1 VIAYLAG
8 SLVAKDADRI
18 VVDVN
23 GVGYEAYVSLFS
35 LAALPETGETV
46 SLHTYL
52 HVREDAMQL
61 FGFSGDAEKQ
71 LFLRLIGLTGVG
83 PKLALSI
90 LSVFSPAEFQRV
102 LINGDVKALTT
113 IPGVGL
119 KGAKRLVLE
128 LQEKLVPSDQAGL
141 PSDVP
146 PGAKS
151 AFAEAREALVGLGYS
166 PVEANRALE
175 GYPDKTEA
183 KVEDIIKYA
192 LKNLASV

>member
-1 VIAYLAG
+1 MIAYLSGAII
-8 SLVAKDADRI
+8 VKDTDRVI
-18 VVDVN
+18 IDVN

-35 LAALPETGETV
+35 LAALPDVGQDV
-46 SLHTYL
+46 SLHTYQ
-52 HVREDAMQL
+52 HVREDTLQL
-61 FGFSGDAEKQ
+61 FGFTGQAEKD

-113 IPGVGL
+113 IPGVGQ

-128 LQEKLVPSDQAGL
+128 LQEKLVPSEQVGL
-141 PSDVP
+141 PDGILP
-146 PGAKS
+146 EAKP

-166 PVEANRALE
+166 PAEANRALE
-175 GYPDKTEA
+175 GFSGEATA

-192 LKNLASV
+192 LRNLASV